1 MRDAFVRFTSRLDS
15 AEERIAEPKVMTCKL
30 PKLKNCERKD

>member
-1 MRDAFVRFTSRLDS
+1 MRDAFVGFTGRLDS
-15 AEERIAEPKVMTCKL
+15 AEERIAEPKGITCKL